1 MRAVQL
7 PRALAAPQE
16 VAAAVVPVLTVG
28 RSGQPSAWPL
38 MLAPPPHLMF
48 G

>member
-16 VAAAVVPVLTVG
+16 VAAAVVPVLTGAAQVSRCMADAG
-28 RSGQPSAWPL
+28 
-38 MLAPPPHLMF
+38 HLTW